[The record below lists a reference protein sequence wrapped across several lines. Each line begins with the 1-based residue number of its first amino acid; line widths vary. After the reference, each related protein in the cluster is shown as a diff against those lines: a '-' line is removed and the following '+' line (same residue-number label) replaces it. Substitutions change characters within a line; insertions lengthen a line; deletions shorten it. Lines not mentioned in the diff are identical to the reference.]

1 MTKVIGIDLGT
12 TNSVVAS
19 IEGGQ
24 PFIVPNIDGFRTT
37 PSVIAYS
44 KKQELLVGYA
54 AKRQSVINPE
64 NTFFSIKRFMG
75 LKTEDIQKNINKL
88 SYKITED
95 SNGKIKI
102 VCPILNKNFSPEE
115 ISAQILRK
123 LIDDSKNYLKEEIT
137 KVVITVPAYF
147 NATQRQATI
156 DAGKIAGIDVTRII
170 NEPTAA
176 SLAYGLDKKENKII
190 LVFDLGGGTFDVS
203 LLDAGDGVFEVL
215 ATAGDSNLG
224 GDDFDEKIVSW
235 LIESFYEKENIDLSK
250 DPQVLQRLFN
260 AAEKAKIELSTLAE
274 TKISLPFITADKTGP
289 KHLEQEI
296 SRTFF
301 ETLNSDLIKKCEA
314 PVKDAIKK
322 ANLKNKT
329 IDEIILVGGSTR
341 IPAIQNL
348 IKSLV
353 PSKINDS
360 VNPDE
365 VVAMGAAVQAAMLA
379 KEIKNVLLLDVIPL
393 SLGVEVDG
401 GLMEKIIPRNTR
413 IPATRS
419 DIFSTTK
426 DNQPSVDVHV
436 LQGEREFVFDNKSL
450 GVFRLE
456 GIPIE
461 KRGVP
466 KVEIIFNINPNGILT
481 VTAKEKKKKKEQ
493 SITIEN
499 ATNLP
504 ESEVKRMLEE
514 AEKNVIFDNELKN
527 LVNLKLYAREYSFTA
542 EDLLEKI
549 SNKKNFNLAKIII
562 EKLKEEEN
570 CSLIEL
576 YLIYLTN
583 QFKNFYN

>member
-1 MTKVIGIDLGT
+1 MAKVIGIDLGT

-24 PFIVPNIDGFRTT
+24 PFIVPNADGSRTT
-37 PSVIAYS
+37 PSVVAYS
-44 KKQELLVGYA
+44 KKQELLVGHA

-64 NTFFSIKRFMG
+64 NTFFSIKRFIG
-75 LKTEDIQKNINKL
+75 LKTNDIKKNIDKL

-95 SNGKIKI
+95 SNKNIKI
-102 VCPILNKNFSPEE
+102 VCPILDRNFSPEE

-123 LIDDSKNYLKEEIT
+123 LITDSKNYLEDEIT

-147 NATQRQATI
+147 NATQRQATM
-156 DAGKIAGIDVTRII
+156 DAGKIAGIEVTRII

-176 SLAYGLDKKENKII
+176 SLAYGLDKKESKII

-203 LLDAGDGVFEVL
+203 ILDAGDGVFEVL
-215 ATAGDSNLG
+215 STAGDSNLG

-235 LIESFYEKENIDLSK
+235 LIDNFNKKENIDLSK
-250 DPQVLQRLFN
+250 DPQVLQRLLG
-260 AAEKAKIELSTLAE
+260 AAEKAKIELSTVTE

-296 SRTFF
+296 SRKFF
-301 ETLNSDLIKKCEA
+301 EKLNSDLIKKCEN
-314 PVKDAIKK
+314 PVKDAIEK
-322 ANLKNKT
+322 ADLRNKT

-341 IPAIQNL
+341 IPAIRKL
-348 IKSLV
+348 IESLI
-353 PSKINDS
+353 STKINDS

-413 IPATRS
+413 VPATRS
-419 DIFSTTK
+419 DIFSTTE
-426 DNQPSVDVHV
+426 DNQPSVDIHV
-436 LQGEREFVFDNKSL
+436 LQGEREFVFDNKTL
-450 GVFRLE
+450 GIFRLE
-456 GIPIE
+456 GIPLE
-461 KRGVP
+461 KRGIP

-504 ESEVKRMLEE
+504 ENEVKNMLDE
-514 AEKNVIFDNELKN
+514 AEKNMELDKKKKDK
-527 LVNLKLYAREYSFTA
+527 VNLKLYGIEYAFTA
-542 EDLLEKI
+542 EDLL
-549 SNKKNFNLAKIII
+549 KKFENIKEYIII
-562 EKLKEEEN
+562 KNVINKLKEDN
-570 CSLIEL
+570 DLFLIEL
-576 YLIYLTN
+576 YLTYLSN
-583 QFKNFYN
+583 IFNK